1 MKNRFC
7 RMGKTVIGAFLLLSI
22 GGITYSCQDDY
33 ILDETRPS
41 FLGGSIYDE
50 LKSRNKFNYTVRLI
64 EDLGYKEVMS
74 KTGSKTLFVAPDAAY
89 EEFFKNNQ
97 WGVHSYEQLTDAQ
110 KRILFN
116 GAQLNN
122 AYVIEMMGNAD
133 NGDKNLALRQNS
145 AAAVVDSVRWWRPE
159 ELPTNYSQ
167 VEGEKHYWDRFK
179 GDKGKSI
186 LMATDDSEPMMTH
199 FVENNM
205 KEQRIKR
212 SDVAFIVG
220 DKEGWSESDP
230 TRAYVFG
237 NRVVEQDVVCLNGY
251 FHVLDK
257 VLVPPSSMAEEI
269 RSNGSTN
276 IFSHILDRFSAPYY
290 DATLTENYKA
300 LHNNSVDSI
309 FEKRY
314 FAINTKSGRLITGP
328 DRVVN
333 NDFPLL
339 TYDPG
344 WNSYKPEGGTEKEK
358 DMGVMFVPSDKA
370 LEDYF
375 LRGAGKV
382 LIERYGLKGVEVN
395 EANLMKH
402 IDQIPL
408 DIVQPLVN
416 NLMKPSF
423 NESVPSKYLTI
434 MNDAR
439 DPMFPLRDY
448 PSEAAYKSVIDKTV
462 LANNGVVYVMNRVVS
477 PADYASVLAPALY
490 SSNTQV
496 VRTVVRADD
505 SFVQGSDYAKAPL
518 QQYFSTY
525 LKAMQSRFSFFVPTD
540 EGLKNYGYIDPSSMV
555 RNRQVYYRWEPTNT
569 RGAGSGVKT
578 LGIRQ
583 LAYRLNLKTG
593 PQAKDPEE
601 RNYHHEG
608 HVTID
613 QGPGYIKKKLLIE
626 MVNHHIVVHGDK
638 DADGLDG
645 SRKYLLSREGAP
657 IIVEHKGNET
667 ILMGGLAEQLQPLLQ
682 NQNENYRSKVIAVYD
697 QTRKTNGYGNGMTYL
712 IDRPLQATTRTA
724 HYILRNN
731 PNYSEFLKL
740 CEGLTTNV
748 LDKAGLY
755 DSLKAKK
762 LDDAAGKEREKI
774 ALKYYIFVAGN
785 KAGQVFNAGSKDD
798 KLVRFFNNYRYT
810 IYAPTNEAVKAE
822 VTKGLPTWETI
833 EKYLT
838 DNLQAEVK
846 LADDKSNQK
855 EVDAVNKHNSE
866 IKIKAQAMIT
876 TLVNFLKYHFQDESV
891 FVDGVS
897 NSQKYSTSSVNNE
910 TKVYMKLDVTQT
922 SNSIVLKDESGQT
935 IPVVAPYN
943 QLVRDANFD
952 RESAPQ
958 YIRSSSYAVVHT
970 IGKALLFDKSLSA
983 GYARKWSSVKQAKAF
998 LSKFS
1003 IKE

>member
-7 RMGKTVIGAFLLLSI
+7 RMGKTMIGAFLLLSI

-269 RSNGSTN
+269 RTNGSTN

-382 LIERYGLKGVEVN
+382 LIERYGLKDVEIN
-395 EANLMKH
+395 EANLFKH

-540 EGLKNYGYIDPSSMV
+540 EGLKNYGYIDPASMV

-922 SNSIVLKDESGQT
+922 PNSIVLKDESGQT

>member
-7 RMGKTVIGAFLLLSI
+7 RMGKTMIGAFLLLSI

-269 RSNGSTN
+269 RTNGSTN

-540 EGLKNYGYIDPSSMV
+540 EGLKNYGYIDPASMV
-555 RNRQVYYRWEPTNT
+555 RNRQVYYRWGPTNT

-838 DNLQAEVK
+838 DNRQAEVK

-922 SNSIVLKDESGQT
+922 PNSIVLKDESGQT
-935 IPVVAPYN
+935 VPVVAPYN

>member
-1 MKNRFC
+1 MNNRFC
-7 RMGKTVIGAFLLLSI
+7 RMGKTMIGAFLLLSI

-269 RSNGSTN
+269 RTNGSTN

-540 EGLKNYGYIDPSSMV
+540 EGLKNYGYIDPASMV

-922 SNSIVLKDESGQT
+922 PNSIVLKDESGQT

>member
-7 RMGKTVIGAFLLLSI
+7 RMGKTMIGAFLLLSI

-269 RSNGSTN
+269 RTNGSTN

-382 LIERYGLKGVEVN
+382 LIERYGLKDVEIN
-395 EANLMKH
+395 EANLFKH

-540 EGLKNYGYIDPSSMV
+540 EGLKNYGYIDPASMV

-608 HVTID
+608 HITID

-922 SNSIVLKDESGQT
+922 PNSIVLKDESGQT

>member
-7 RMGKTVIGAFLLLSI
+7 RMGKTMIGAFLLLSI

-269 RSNGSTN
+269 RTNGSTN

-496 VRTVVRADD
+496 VRTWVRADD

-540 EGLKNYGYIDPSSMV
+540 EGLKNYGYIDPASMV

-922 SNSIVLKDESGQT
+922 PNSIVLKDESGQT

>member
-540 EGLKNYGYIDPSSMV
+540 EGLKNYGYIDPASMV

-838 DNLQAEVK
+838 DNLQTEVK

-922 SNSIVLKDESGQT
+922 PNSIVLKDESGQT

>member
-1 MKNRFC
+1 M
-7 RMGKTVIGAFLLLSI
+7 IGAFLLLSI

-33 ILDETRPS
+33 KLDETRPS

-50 LKSRNKFNYTVRLI
+50 LKGRNKFNYTVRLI

-89 EEFFKNNQ
+89 EEFFKNNK
-97 WGVHSYEQLTDAQ
+97 WGVSSYEQLTDAQ

-145 AAAVVDSVRWWRPE
+145 AAAVVDSVRLWRPE

-199 FVENNM
+199 FIENNM
-205 KEQRIKR
+205 KEQRVRR

-220 DKEGWSESDP
+220 DKNGWNESDP

-237 NRVVEQDVVCLNGY
+237 NRVMEQDVVCLNGY

-269 RSNGSTN
+269 RSNGETN

-300 LHNNSVDSI
+300 LHNNNVDSI

-314 FAINTKSGRLITGP
+314 FAINTKTGRLTTGP
-328 DRVVN
+328 DRIVN

-370 LEDYF
+370 LRDYF
-375 LRGAGKV
+375 LRGAGQV
-382 LIERYGLKGVEVN
+382 LLERYGLKDLEMN
-395 EANLMKH
+395 EENLLKH

-448 PSEAAYKSVIDKTV
+448 PSEAAYKSVIDKTL

-490 SSNTQV
+490 SSNTQI

-540 EGLKNYGYIDPSSMV
+540 DGLKNFGYIDPASMM
-555 RNRQVYYRWEPTNT
+555 RNRQIYYRWEPTNT

-578 LGIRQ
+578 LGVRQ
-583 LAYRLNLKTG
+583 LAYRLNLNTG
-593 PQAKDPEE
+593 PQTKDQEE

-613 QGPGYIKKKLLIE
+613 HGVGYIKKKLLIE
-626 MVNHHIVVHGDK
+626 MVNHHIVVHDNNDVQGIN
-638 DADGLDG
+638 AD
-645 SRKYLLSREGAP
+645 RKYFLSREGAP
-657 IIVEHKGNET
+657 IMVTSTGKRGKGT
-667 ILMGGLAEQLQPLLQ
+667 TLMGGLAEQLQGTGAAYQ
-682 NQNENYRSKVIAVYD
+682 STITAEYD
-697 QTRKTNGYGNGMTYL
+697 QTREKNGYGNGMTYL
-712 IDRPLQATTRTA
+712 LDRPLQATTHSA
-724 HYILRNN
+724 YQILTKNTD
-731 PNYSEFLKL
+731 YAEFMKL
-740 CEGLTTNV
+740 CDGLNTDV

-762 LDDAAGKEREKI
+762 LDDAAGKEREKV
-774 ALKYYIFVAGN
+774 ALKYYVFVAGN
-785 KAGQVFNAGSKDD
+785 KAGQVFNAGTKDD

-810 IYAPTNEAVKAE
+810 IYAPTNEAGKAE
-822 VTKGLPTWETI
+822 VDKGLPTWEKI

-855 EVDAVNKHNSE
+855 EVDAVNKHNGE
-866 IKIKAQAMIT
+866 VKIKAQAMIT

-891 FVDGVS
+891 FVDNVTS
-897 NSQKYSTSSVNNE
+897 KEEYSTSSVNNE
-910 TKVYMKLDVTQT
+910 TKVYMKLNVSQT
-922 SNSIVLKDESGQT
+922 PNSIVLKDESGQT
-935 IPVVAPYN
+935 VPVVAPYN
-943 QLVRDANFD
+943 QLVRDANYD
-952 RESAPQ
+952 RETAPQ

>member
-1 MKNRFC
+1 
-7 RMGKTVIGAFLLLSI
+7 
-22 GGITYSCQDDY
+22 
-33 ILDETRPS
+33 
-41 FLGGSIYDE
+41 
-50 LKSRNKFNYTVRLI
+50 
-64 EDLGYKEVMS
+64 MS

-375 LRGAGKV
+375 LRGAGHV
-382 LIERYGLKGVEVN
+382 LLERYGLKDVEIN
-395 EANLMKH
+395 EANLFKH

-448 PSEAAYKSVIDKTV
+448 PSEAAYKSVIDKTL

-505 SFVQGSDYAKAPL
+505 SFVQGSAYKDAPL

-540 EGLKNYGYIDPSSMV
+540 EGLKNYGYIDPASMLGV
-555 RNRQVYYRWEPTNT
+555 KPVYYRWEPTNT
-569 RGAGSGVKT
+569 RGAVSGVKT
-578 LGIRQ
+578 LGVRQ

-626 MVNHHIVVHGDK
+626 MVNHHIVVHDNN
-638 DADGLDG
+638 DVQGLND
-645 SRKYLLSREGAP
+645 SRKYFLSREGAP
-657 IIVEHKGNET
+657 IIVTSNGKRGKGT
-667 ILMGGLAEQLQPLLQ
+667 TLMGGLAEQFKGTGAAYQSTITAQ
-682 NQNENYRSKVIAVYD
+682 YD
-697 QTRKTNGYGNGMTYL
+697 QTRETNGYGNGMTYL
-712 IDRPLQATTRTA
+712 IDRPLQATTNSA
-724 HYILRNN
+724 YQILSKNTD
-731 PNYSEFLKL
+731 YAEFMKL
-740 CEGLTTNV
+740 CAVEHIV
-748 LDKAGLY
+748 DKKEHNILQMAGLY
-755 DSLKAKK
+755 DSLTVKK
-762 LDDAAGKEREKI
+762 IDTKKEREKI
-774 ALKYYIFVAGN
+774 ALKYSLFVGGDM
-785 KAGQVFNAGSKDD
+785 AGQNFNAGSKNNR
-798 KLVRFFNNYRYT
+798 LVRFFNNYRYT
-810 IYAPTNEAVKAE
+810 IYAPTNEAVKTE
-822 VTKGLPTWETI
+822 VDKGLPTWETI
-833 EKYLT
+833 DKYLT

-855 EVDAVNKHNSE
+855 EVDAVNKHNTE

-891 FVDGVS
+891 FVDDVS

-922 SNSIVLKDESGQT
+922 PNSIVLKDESGQT

-943 QLVRDANFD
+943 QLVRDAYYD
-952 RESAPQ
+952 YIPGGSKVP

-983 GYARKWSSVKQAKAF
+983 GYAHKWRSVKQAKAF

>member
-7 RMGKTVIGAFLLLSI
+7 RMGKTMIGAFLLLSI

-314 FAINTKSGRLITGP
+314 FAINTKSGRLMTGP

-540 EGLKNYGYIDPSSMV
+540 EGLKNYGYIDPASMV

-922 SNSIVLKDESGQT
+922 PNSIVLKDESGQT

-983 GYARKWSSVKQAKAF
+983 GYARKWSSVKQA
-998 LSKFS
+998 
-1003 IKE
+1003 

>member
-7 RMGKTVIGAFLLLSI
+7 RMGKTMIGAFLLLSI

-33 ILDETRPS
+33 KLDETRPS

-50 LKSRNKFNYTVRLI
+50 LKGRNKFNYTVRLI

-89 EEFFKNNQ
+89 EEFFKNNK
-97 WGVHSYEQLTDAQ
+97 WGVSSYEQLTDAQ

-145 AAAVVDSVRWWRPE
+145 AAAVVDSVRLWRPE

-199 FVENNM
+199 FIENNM
-205 KEQRIKR
+205 KEQRVRR

-220 DKEGWSESDP
+220 DKNGWNESDP

-237 NRVVEQDVVCLNGY
+237 NRVMEQDVVCLNGY

-269 RSNGSTN
+269 RSNGETN

-300 LHNNSVDSI
+300 LHNNSIDSI

-314 FAINTKSGRLITGP
+314 FAINTKTGRLTTGP
-328 DRVVN
+328 DRIVN

-370 LEDYF
+370 LRDYF
-375 LRGAGKV
+375 LRGAGQV
-382 LIERYGLKGVEVN
+382 LLERYGLKDLEMN
-395 EANLMKH
+395 EENLLKH

-448 PSEAAYKSVIDKTV
+448 PSEAAYKSVIDKTL

-490 SSNTQV
+490 SGNTQI

-540 EGLKNYGYIDPSSMV
+540 DGLKNFGYIDPASMM
-555 RNRQVYYRWEPTNT
+555 RNRQIYYRWEPTNT

-578 LGIRQ
+578 LGVRQ
-583 LAYRLNLKTG
+583 LAYRLNLNTG
-593 PQAKDPEE
+593 PQTKDQEE

-613 QGPGYIKKKLLIE
+613 QGVGYIKKKLLIE
-626 MVNHHIVVHGDK
+626 MVNHHIVVHDNNDVQGIN
-638 DADGLDG
+638 AE
-645 SRKYLLSREGAP
+645 RKYFLSREGAP
-657 IIVEHKGNET
+657 IMVTSTGKRGKGT
-667 ILMGGLAEQLQPLLQ
+667 TLMGGLAEQLQGTGAAYQ
-682 NQNENYRSKVIAVYD
+682 STITAEYD
-697 QTRKTNGYGNGMTYL
+697 QTREKNGYGNGMTYL
-712 IDRPLQATTRTA
+712 LDRPLQATTHSA
-724 HYILRNN
+724 YQILTKNTD
-731 PNYSEFLKL
+731 YAEFMKL
-740 CEGLTTNV
+740 CDGLNTDV

-762 LDDAAGKEREKI
+762 LDDAAGKEREKV
-774 ALKYYIFVAGN
+774 ALKYYVFVAGN
-785 KAGQVFNAGSKDD
+785 KAGQVFNAGTKDD

-822 VTKGLPTWETI
+822 VDKGLPTWEKI

-855 EVDAVNKHNSE
+855 EVDAVNKHNGE
-866 IKIKAQAMIT
+866 VKIKAQAMIT

-891 FVDGVS
+891 FVDNVTS
-897 NSQKYSTSSVNNE
+897 KEEYSTSSVNNE
-910 TKVYMKLDVTQT
+910 TKVYMKLNVSQT
-922 SNSIVLKDESGQT
+922 PNSIVLKDESGQT
-935 IPVVAPYN
+935 VPVVAPYN
-943 QLVRDANFD
+943 QLVRDANYD
-952 RESAPQ
+952 RETAPQ

>member
-7 RMGKTVIGAFLLLSI
+7 RMGKTMIGAFLLLSI

-269 RSNGSTN
+269 RTNGSTN

-358 DMGVMFVPSDKA
+358 DMGVMFVNSDKA
-370 LEDYF
+370 LEVYF

-540 EGLKNYGYIDPSSMV
+540 EGLKNYGYIDPASMV

-922 SNSIVLKDESGQT
+922 PNSIVLKDESGQT

>member
-7 RMGKTVIGAFLLLSI
+7 RMGKTMIGAFLLLSI

-33 ILDETRPS
+33 KLDETRPS

-50 LKSRNKFNYTVRLI
+50 LKGRNKFNYTVRLI

-89 EEFFKNNQ
+89 EEFFKNNK
-97 WGVHSYEQLTDAQ
+97 WGVSSYEQLTDAQ

-145 AAAVVDSVRWWRPE
+145 AAAVVDSVRLWRPE

-199 FVENNM
+199 FIENNM
-205 KEQRIKR
+205 KEQRVRR

-220 DKEGWSESDP
+220 DKNGWNESDP

-237 NRVVEQDVVCLNGY
+237 NRVMEQDVVCLNGY

-269 RSNGSTN
+269 RSNGETN

-300 LHNNSVDSI
+300 LHNNSIDSI

-314 FAINTKSGRLITGP
+314 FAINTKTGRLTTGP
-328 DRVVN
+328 DCIVN

-370 LEDYF
+370 LRDYF
-375 LRGAGKV
+375 LRGAGQV
-382 LIERYGLKGVEVN
+382 LLERYGLKDLEMN
-395 EANLMKH
+395 EENLLKH

-448 PSEAAYKSVIDKTV
+448 PSEAAYKSVIDKTL

-490 SSNTQV
+490 SSNTQI

-540 EGLKNYGYIDPSSMV
+540 DGLKNFGYIDPASMM
-555 RNRQVYYRWEPTNT
+555 RNRQIYYRWEPTNT

-578 LGIRQ
+578 LGVRQ
-583 LAYRLNLKTG
+583 LAYRLNLNTG
-593 PQAKDPEE
+593 PQTKDQEE

-613 QGPGYIKKKLLIE
+613 QGVGYIKKKLLIE
-626 MVNHHIVVHGDK
+626 MVNHHIVVHDNNDVQGIN
-638 DADGLDG
+638 AE
-645 SRKYLLSREGAP
+645 RKYFLSREGAP
-657 IIVEHKGNET
+657 IMVTSTGKRGKGT
-667 ILMGGLAEQLQPLLQ
+667 TLMGGLAEQLQGTGAAYQ
-682 NQNENYRSKVIAVYD
+682 STITAEYD
-697 QTRKTNGYGNGMTYL
+697 QTREKNGYGNGMTYL
-712 IDRPLQATTRTA
+712 LDRPLQATTHSA
-724 HYILRNN
+724 YQILTKNTD
-731 PNYSEFLKL
+731 YAEFMKL
-740 CEGLTTNV
+740 CDGLNTDV

-762 LDDAAGKEREKI
+762 LDDAAGKEREKV
-774 ALKYYIFVAGN
+774 ALKYYVFVAGN
-785 KAGQVFNAGSKDD
+785 KAGQVFNAGTKDD

-822 VTKGLPTWETI
+822 VDKGLPTWEKI

-855 EVDAVNKHNSE
+855 EVDAVNKHNDE
-866 IKIKAQAMIT
+866 VKIKAQAMIT

-891 FVDGVS
+891 FVDNVTS
-897 NSQKYSTSSVNNE
+897 KEEYSTSSVNNE
-910 TKVYMKLDVTQT
+910 TKVYMKLNVSQT
-922 SNSIVLKDESGQT
+922 PNSIVLKDESGQT
-935 IPVVAPYN
+935 VPVVAPYN
-943 QLVRDANFD
+943 QLVRDANYD
-952 RESAPQ
+952 RETAPQ

>member
-540 EGLKNYGYIDPSSMV
+540 EGLKNYGYIDPASMV

-922 SNSIVLKDESGQT
+922 PNSIVLKDESGQT

>member
-7 RMGKTVIGAFLLLSI
+7 RMGKTMIGAFLLLSI

-540 EGLKNYGYIDPSSMV
+540 EGLKNYGYIDPASMV

-762 LDDAAGKEREKI
+762 LDDATGKEREKI

-922 SNSIVLKDESGQT
+922 PNSIVLKDESGQT

>member
-7 RMGKTVIGAFLLLSI
+7 RMGKTMIGAFLLLSI

-186 LMATDDSEPMMTH
+186 LMATDDSEPMMIH

-540 EGLKNYGYIDPSSMV
+540 EGLKNYGYIDPASMV

-922 SNSIVLKDESGQT
+922 PNSIVLKDESGQT

>member
-7 RMGKTVIGAFLLLSI
+7 RMGKTMIGAFLLLSI

-220 DKEGWSESDP
+220 DKNGWSESDP

-314 FAINTKSGRLITGP
+314 FAINTKSGRLVTGP

-370 LEDYF
+370 LEEYF
-375 LRGAGKV
+375 LRGAGRV

-540 EGLKNYGYIDPSSMV
+540 EGLKNYGYIDPASMV

-645 SRKYLLSREGAP
+645 SRKYFLSREGAP

-682 NQNENYRSKVIAVYD
+682 NQNENYHSKVVAVYD

-922 SNSIVLKDESGQT
+922 PNSIVLKDESGQT

>member
-7 RMGKTVIGAFLLLSI
+7 RMGKTMIGAFLLLSI

-540 EGLKNYGYIDPSSMV
+540 EGLKNYGYIDPASMV

-613 QGPGYIKKKLLIE
+613 QGLGYIKKKLLIE

-855 EVDAVNKHNSE
+855 EVDAVYKHNSE

-922 SNSIVLKDESGQT
+922 PNSIVLKDESGQT

>member
-7 RMGKTVIGAFLLLSI
+7 RMGKTMIGAFLLLSI

-269 RSNGSTN
+269 RTNGSTN

-540 EGLKNYGYIDPSSMV
+540 EGLKNYGYIDPASMV

-855 EVDAVNKHNSE
+855 EVDAVNNHNSE

-922 SNSIVLKDESGQT
+922 PNSIVLKDESGQT

>member
-7 RMGKTVIGAFLLLSI
+7 RMGKTMIGAFLLLSI

-382 LIERYGLKGVEVN
+382 LIECYGLKGVEVN

-540 EGLKNYGYIDPSSMV
+540 EGLKNYGYIDPASMV

-922 SNSIVLKDESGQT
+922 PNSIVLKDESGQT

>member
-7 RMGKTVIGAFLLLSI
+7 RMGKTMIGAFLLLSI

-269 RSNGSTN
+269 RTNGSTN

-540 EGLKNYGYIDPSSMV
+540 EGLKNYGYIDPASMV

-922 SNSIVLKDESGQT
+922 PNSIVLKDESGQN
-935 IPVVAPYN
+935 ISVVAPYN

-952 RESAPQ
+952 RETAPQ

>member
-7 RMGKTVIGAFLLLSI
+7 RMGKTMIGAFLLLSI

-179 GDKGKSI
+179 GEKGKSI

-314 FAINTKSGRLITGP
+314 FAINTKSGRLVTGP

-370 LEDYF
+370 LEEYF
-375 LRGAGKV
+375 LRGAGRV

-540 EGLKNYGYIDPSSMV
+540 EGLKNYGYIDPASMV

-645 SRKYLLSREGAP
+645 SRKYFLSREGAP

-682 NQNENYRSKVIAVYD
+682 NQNENYHSKVVAVYD

-731 PNYSEFLKL
+731 SNYSEFLKL

-822 VTKGLPTWETI
+822 FAKGLPTWETI

-855 EVDAVNKHNSE
+855 EVDAVNKHNTE

-922 SNSIVLKDESGQT
+922 PNSIVLKDESGQT

>member
-7 RMGKTVIGAFLLLSI
+7 RMGKTMIGAFLLLSI

-50 LKSRNKFNYTVRLI
+50 LKSRNKFNYKVRVI

-269 RSNGSTN
+269 RTNGSTN

-382 LIERYGLKGVEVN
+382 LIERYGLKDVEIN
-395 EANLMKH
+395 EANLFKH

-540 EGLKNYGYIDPSSMV
+540 EGLKNYGYIDPASMV

-922 SNSIVLKDESGQT
+922 PNSIVLKDESGQT

>member
-7 RMGKTVIGAFLLLSI
+7 RMGKTMFGAFLLLSI

-490 SSNTQV
+490 SSNTHV

-540 EGLKNYGYIDPSSMV
+540 EGLKNYGYIDPASMV

-922 SNSIVLKDESGQT
+922 PNSIVLKDESGQT

>member
-7 RMGKTVIGAFLLLSI
+7 RMGKTMIGAFLLLSI

-540 EGLKNYGYIDPSSMV
+540 EGLKNYGYIDPASMV

-922 SNSIVLKDESGQT
+922 PNSIVLKDESGQT

>member
-33 ILDETRPS
+33 TLDETRPS

-89 EEFFKNNQ
+89 EEFFKNNK
-97 WGVHSYEQLTDAQ
+97 WGVSSYESLSDAQ

-540 EGLKNYGYIDPSSMV
+540 EGLKNYGYIDPASMV

-922 SNSIVLKDESGQT
+922 PNSIVLKDESGQT

>member
-7 RMGKTVIGAFLLLSI
+7 RMGKTMFGAFLLLSI

-97 WGVHSYEQLTDAQ
+97 WGVHSYKQLTDAQ

-408 DIVQPLVN
+408 DIVLPLVN

-540 EGLKNYGYIDPSSMV
+540 EGLKNYGYIDPASMV

-922 SNSIVLKDESGQT
+922 PNSIVLKDESGQT

>member
-7 RMGKTVIGAFLLLSI
+7 RMGKTMFGAFLLLSI

-186 LMATDDSEPMMTH
+186 LMATDDSESMMTH

-540 EGLKNYGYIDPSSMV
+540 EGLKNYGYIDPASMV

-922 SNSIVLKDESGQT
+922 PNSIVLKDESGQT

>member
-7 RMGKTVIGAFLLLSI
+7 RMGKTMIGAFLLLSI

-33 ILDETRPS
+33 KLDETRPS

-50 LKSRNKFNYTVRLI
+50 LKGRNKFNYTVRLI

-89 EEFFKNNQ
+89 EEFFKNNK
-97 WGVHSYEQLTDAQ
+97 WGVSSYEQLTDAQ

-145 AAAVVDSVRWWRPE
+145 AAAVVDSVRLWRPE

-199 FVENNM
+199 FIENNM
-205 KEQRIKR
+205 KEQRVRR

-220 DKEGWSESDP
+220 DKNGWNESDP

-237 NRVVEQDVVCLNGY
+237 NRVMEQDVVCLNGY

-269 RSNGSTN
+269 RSNGETN

-300 LHNNSVDSI
+300 LHNNSIDSI

-314 FAINTKSGRLITGP
+314 FAINTKTGRLTTGP
-328 DRVVN
+328 DRIVN

-370 LEDYF
+370 LRDYF
-375 LRGAGKV
+375 LRGAGQV
-382 LIERYGLKGVEVN
+382 LLERYGLKDLEMN
-395 EANLMKH
+395 EENLLKH

-448 PSEAAYKSVIDKTV
+448 PSEAAYKSVIDKTL

-490 SSNTQV
+490 SSNTQI

-540 EGLKNYGYIDPSSMV
+540 DGLKNFGYIDPASMM
-555 RNRQVYYRWEPTNT
+555 RNRQIYYRWEPTNT

-578 LGIRQ
+578 LGVRQ
-583 LAYRLNLKTG
+583 LAYRLNLNTG
-593 PQAKDPEE
+593 PQSKDQEE

-613 QGPGYIKKKLLIE
+613 HGVGYIKKKLLIE
-626 MVNHHIVVHGDK
+626 MVNHHIVVHDNNDVQGIN
-638 DADGLDG
+638 AD
-645 SRKYLLSREGAP
+645 RKYFLSREGAP
-657 IIVEHKGNET
+657 IMVTSTGKRGKGT
-667 ILMGGLAEQLQPLLQ
+667 TLMGGLAEQLQGTGAAYQ
-682 NQNENYRSKVIAVYD
+682 STITAEYD
-697 QTRKTNGYGNGMTYL
+697 QTREKNGYGNGMTYL
-712 IDRPLQATTRTA
+712 LDRPLQATTHSA
-724 HYILRNN
+724 YQILTKNTD
-731 PNYSEFLKL
+731 YAEFMKL
-740 CEGLTTNV
+740 CDGLNTDV

-762 LDDAAGKEREKI
+762 LDDAAGKEREKV
-774 ALKYYIFVAGN
+774 ALKYYVFVAGN
-785 KAGQVFNAGSKDD
+785 KAGQVFNAGTKDD

-822 VTKGLPTWETI
+822 VDKGLPTWEKI

-855 EVDAVNKHNSE
+855 EVDAVNKHNDE
-866 IKIKAQAMIT
+866 VKIKAQAMIT

-891 FVDGVS
+891 FVDNVTS
-897 NSQKYSTSSVNNE
+897 KEEYSTSSVNNE
-910 TKVYMKLDVTQT
+910 TKVYMKLNVSQT
-922 SNSIVLKDESGQT
+922 PNSIVLKDESGQT
-935 IPVVAPYN
+935 VSVVAPYN
-943 QLVRDANFD
+943 QLVRDANYD
-952 RESAPQ
+952 RETAPQ

>member
-7 RMGKTVIGAFLLLSI
+7 RMGKTMIGAFLLLSI

-540 EGLKNYGYIDPSSMV
+540 EGLKNYGYIDPASMV

-731 PNYSEFLKL
+731 TNYSEFLKL

-785 KAGQVFNAGSKDD
+785 KAGQVFNAGAKDD

-897 NSQKYSTSSVNNE
+897 SSQKYSTSSVNNE

-922 SNSIVLKDESGQT
+922 PNSIVLKDESGQT

>member
-7 RMGKTVIGAFLLLSI
+7 RMGKTMIGAFLLLSI

-179 GDKGKSI
+179 GEKGKSI

-382 LIERYGLKGVEVN
+382 LIERYGLKGLEVN

-439 DPMFPLRDY
+439 DPMFPLADY
-448 PSEAAYKSVIDKTV
+448 PSEAAYKSVIDKTL

-540 EGLKNYGYIDPSSMV
+540 EGLKNYGYIDPASMV

-578 LGIRQ
+578 LGVRQ

-922 SNSIVLKDESGQT
+922 PNSIVLKDESGQT

>member
-7 RMGKTVIGAFLLLSI
+7 RMGKTMIGAFLLLSI

-540 EGLKNYGYIDPSSMV
+540 EGLKNYGYIDPASMV

-608 HVTID
+608 HVPID

-922 SNSIVLKDESGQT
+922 PNSIVLKDESGQT

>member
-1 MKNRFC
+1 
-7 RMGKTVIGAFLLLSI
+7 MGKTMIGAFLLLSI

-540 EGLKNYGYIDPSSMV
+540 EGLKNYGYIDPASMV

-922 SNSIVLKDESGQT
+922 PNSIVLKDESGQT

>member
-7 RMGKTVIGAFLLLSI
+7 RMGKTMIGAFLLLSI

-540 EGLKNYGYIDPSSMV
+540 EGLKNYGYIDPASMV

-601 RNYHHEG
+601 LNYHHEG

-922 SNSIVLKDESGQT
+922 PNSIVLKDESGQT
-935 IPVVAPYN
+935 VPVVAPYN

>member
-7 RMGKTVIGAFLLLSI
+7 RMGKTMIGAFLLLSI

-269 RSNGSTN
+269 RTNGSTN

-382 LIERYGLKGVEVN
+382 LIERYGLKGVEVD

-540 EGLKNYGYIDPSSMV
+540 EGLKNYGYIDPASMV

-855 EVDAVNKHNSE
+855 EVDAVNNHNSE

-922 SNSIVLKDESGQT
+922 PNSIVLKDESGQT

>member
-7 RMGKTVIGAFLLLSI
+7 RMGKTMIGAFLLLSI

-269 RSNGSTN
+269 RTNGSTN

-382 LIERYGLKGVEVN
+382 LIERYGLKDVEIN
-395 EANLMKH
+395 EANLFKH

-540 EGLKNYGYIDPSSMV
+540 EGLKNYGYIDPASMV

-578 LGIRQ
+578 LSIRQ

-922 SNSIVLKDESGQT
+922 PNSIVLKDESGQT

>member
-7 RMGKTVIGAFLLLSI
+7 RMGKTMIGAFLLLSI

-145 AAAVVDSVRWWRPE
+145 AAAVVDSVRWWRPG

-540 EGLKNYGYIDPSSMV
+540 EGLKNYGYIDPASMV

-922 SNSIVLKDESGQT
+922 PNSIVLKDESGQT

>member
-7 RMGKTVIGAFLLLSI
+7 RMGKTMIGAFLLLSI

-314 FAINTKSGRLITGP
+314 FAINTKSGRLMTGP

-540 EGLKNYGYIDPSSMV
+540 EGLKNYGYIDPASMV

-922 SNSIVLKDESGQT
+922 PNSIVLKDESGQT

>member
-7 RMGKTVIGAFLLLSI
+7 RMGKTMIGAFLLLSI

-269 RSNGSTN
+269 RTNGSTN

-382 LIERYGLKGVEVN
+382 LIERYGLKDVEIN
-395 EANLMKH
+395 EANLFKH

-540 EGLKNYGYIDPSSMV
+540 EGLKNYGYIDPASMV

-682 NQNENYRSKVIAVYD
+682 NQNDNYRSKVIAVYD

-922 SNSIVLKDESGQT
+922 PNSIVLKDESGQT

>member
-7 RMGKTVIGAFLLLSI
+7 RMGKTMIGAFLLLSI

-220 DKEGWSESDP
+220 DKEGWGESDP

-540 EGLKNYGYIDPSSMV
+540 EGLKNYGYIDPASMV

-922 SNSIVLKDESGQT
+922 PNSIVLKDESGQT

>member
-1 MKNRFC
+1 M
-7 RMGKTVIGAFLLLSI
+7 IGAFLLLSI

-33 ILDETRPS
+33 KLDETRPS

-50 LKSRNKFNYTVRLI
+50 LKGRNKFNYTVRLI

-89 EEFFKNNQ
+89 EEFFKNNK
-97 WGVHSYEQLTDAQ
+97 WGVSSYEQLTDAQ

-133 NGDKNLALRQNS
+133 NGDKNLALRQNY
-145 AAAVVDSVRWWRPE
+145 AAAVVDSVRLWRPE

-199 FVENNM
+199 FIENNM
-205 KEQRIKR
+205 KEQRVRR

-220 DKEGWSESDP
+220 DKNGWNESDP

-237 NRVVEQDVVCLNGY
+237 NRVMEQDVVCLNGY

-269 RSNGSTN
+269 RSNGETN

-300 LHNNSVDSI
+300 LHNNSIDSI

-314 FAINTKSGRLITGP
+314 FAINTKTGRLTTGP
-328 DRVVN
+328 DRIVN

-370 LEDYF
+370 LRDYF
-375 LRGAGKV
+375 LRGAGQV
-382 LIERYGLKGVEVN
+382 LLERYGLKDLEVN
-395 EANLMKH
+395 EENLLKH

-448 PSEAAYKSVIDKTV
+448 PSEAAYKSVIDKTL

-490 SSNTQV
+490 SSNTQI

-540 EGLKNYGYIDPSSMV
+540 DGLKNFGYIDPASMM
-555 RNRQVYYRWEPTNT
+555 RNRQIYYRWEPTNT

-578 LGIRQ
+578 LGVRQ
-583 LAYRLNLKTG
+583 LAYRLNLNTG
-593 PQAKDPEE
+593 PQTKDQEE

-613 QGPGYIKKKLLIE
+613 QGVGYIKKKLLIE
-626 MVNHHIVVHGDK
+626 MVNHHIVVHDNNDVQGIN
-638 DADGLDG
+638 AE
-645 SRKYLLSREGAP
+645 RKYFLSREGAP
-657 IIVEHKGNET
+657 IMVTSTGKRGKGT
-667 ILMGGLAEQLQPLLQ
+667 TLMGGLAEQLQGTGAAYQ
-682 NQNENYRSKVIAVYD
+682 STITAEYD
-697 QTRKTNGYGNGMTYL
+697 QTREKNGYGNGMTYL
-712 IDRPLQATTRTA
+712 LDRPLQATTHSA
-724 HYILRNN
+724 YQILTKNTD
-731 PNYSEFLKL
+731 YAEFMKL
-740 CEGLTTNV
+740 CDGLNTDV

-762 LDDAAGKEREKI
+762 LDDAAGKEREKV
-774 ALKYYIFVAGN
+774 ALKYYVFVAGN
-785 KAGQVFNAGSKDD
+785 KAGQVFNAGTKDD

-822 VTKGLPTWETI
+822 VDKGLPTWEKI

-846 LADDKSNQK
+846 LAEDKSNQK
-855 EVDAVNKHNSE
+855 EVDAVNKHNGE
-866 IKIKAQAMIT
+866 VKIKAQAMIT

-891 FVDGVS
+891 FVDNVTS
-897 NSQKYSTSSVNNE
+897 KEEYSTSSVNNE
-910 TKVYMKLDVTQT
+910 TKVYMKLNVSQT
-922 SNSIVLKDESGQT
+922 PNSIVLKDESGQT
-935 IPVVAPYN
+935 VPVVAPYN
-943 QLVRDANFD
+943 QLVRDANYD
-952 RESAPQ
+952 RETAPQ